1 MHLLES
7 IHVILFAAERGF
19 FLERRQVTQQATEG
33 GGLASE
39 ETGQFLVLRENKV
52 YFIGCIERAF
62 SREETGQQAT
72 EREGLATEETDH
84 QALVLREK
92 TVYDIGCIESAFT

>member
-1 MHLLES
+1 
-7 IHVILFAAERGF
+7 
-19 FLERRQVTQQATEG
+19 
-33 GGLASE
+33 LASE

-92 TVYDIGCIESAFT
+92 TVYDIGCIESAFTREETGQQATEGGDCYRRDRSIACPEREYSS